1 MLSFE
6 LCSEEDVYSM
16 LQGVEICKLAVSL
29 GTAETLIEH
38 PYSMTHLN
46 SPPKESLGIS
56 KRLIRPSGGLEDV
69 DDIMDDLKHALS

>member
-1 MLSFE
+1 MHGCGGMLSFE

-16 LQGVEICKLAVSL
+16 VQGVEICKLAVSL

-46 SPPKESLGIS
+46 FPKRISWHIQTLDQTFWWLG
-56 KRLIRPSGGLEDV
+56 GC
-69 DDIMDDLKHALS
+69 